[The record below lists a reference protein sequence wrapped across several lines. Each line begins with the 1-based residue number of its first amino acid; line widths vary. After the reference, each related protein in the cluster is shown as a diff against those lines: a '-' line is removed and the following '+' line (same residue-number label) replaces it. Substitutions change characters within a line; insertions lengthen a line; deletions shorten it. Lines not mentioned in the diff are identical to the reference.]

1 MCTPIY
7 NVYNI
12 TLWSCPIKT
21 VCPQTQHHTN
31 THTLENQTNHTNTHE
46 NRTNYTDRH
55 AFENRT
61 NHTNAI
67 NIANSSTID
76 ILNQT
81 SYENVSIHNNTN
93 HTVYNRS
100 HLRYICT
107 QLFLENAPKYISSP
121 SPSSSREIRML
132 APSPR
137 HYLRAEPLYNHSN
150 HTNSSGSLGEVQP
163 GENLEWL
170 HVLWAL
176 PVILGIIYMYKYRQ
190 KMRLRIVGMFIPKER
205 YIQRSRSWPE
215 LAQANSPI
223 DTRSRSEPNFD
234 TVVF

>member
-21 VCPQTQHHTN
+21 TCPQTQN
-31 THTLENQTNHTNTHE
+31 KLNPRMKPNH
-46 NRTNYTDRH
+46 TDRH

-81 SYENVSIHNNTN
+81 SYENVTIHNNTN

-107 QLFLENAPKYISSP
+107 QLFLENAPKCISSP
-121 SPSSSREIRML
+121 SPSSSREIWML

-137 HYLRAEPLYNHSN
+137 HYLRAEPPYNHSN
-150 HTNSSGSLGEVQP
+150 HTNASGLLGDVQP
-163 GENLEWL
+163 LDWL
-170 HVLWAL
+170 HVLWAA

-223 DTRSRSEPNFD
+223 DTRSRSEPTFD